1 MKKYNQYL
9 NELLSEQS
17 SGKEQLKAIEDYSM
31 DWTYQYSDNY
41 SLYTAGEDQRRKLQ
55 HMINDLVN
63 KIRSGD
69 VTDVKIEEV
78 EAVVKILNKNF
89 MGSSSVI
96 VPALPRDT
104 NKEDFDQIKKVW
116 PINGAKAEELKKTI
130 KYNGFA
136 IKKAGSKNE
145 FLFLPKAN
153 QGEVVWKPVE
163 KENSMYAFSNPIP
176 RIFLYVDNAGLNDE
190 DFEIVSS
197 KIETEL

>member
-31 DWTYQYSDNY
+31 DWTYEYSDDNR
-41 SLYTAGEDQRRKLQ
+41 SYTAGEQQRRNLQ
-55 HMINDLVN
+55 YMINDLVK
-63 KIRSGD
+63 KIRSGE

-78 EAVVKILNKNF
+78 EAVVEILNKHF
-89 MGSSSVI
+89 MGSSSVS

-104 NKEDFDQIKKVW
+104 NKEAFDQIKKIW
-116 PINGAKAEELKKTI
+116 PINGAKAEELKKTV
-130 KYNGFA
+130 KHNTFA
-136 IKKAGSKNE
+136 IKKAGSNNE

-163 KENSMYAFSNPIP
+163 RENSMYAFRNPIP

-197 KIETEL
+197 KIEHN